1 MALRDTV
8 KVIFDIIYHLA
19 NAPDGMSRGE
29 IVETYKISPGTAH
42 KYIGIIEDMGVP
54 IYTEG
59 QRYYV
64 SDSYFVN
71 LKLTA
76 EESEFLFL
84 ALERSLTYHTSQWQ
98 LVRSLVDKIGRKLD
112 SGSMGALRRQMD
124 AERGSLETARFFTT
138 LVQARK
144 QRREVWVDYFPLHRE
159 EPSRWLVRPYR
170 FVSNPLSDGFY
181 VLCDGTRGEGQ
192 IYRGLSLKF
201 DRIQDVRL
209 TNQQFAIVDQARFQS
224 HFGRAWGVWSSQRDP
239 IRVVLRF
246 EPRHYDRLLES
257 IWHPSQQIHT
267 DADGYISYSVDVS
280 EPEEM
285 VPWIRSWGS
294 GVVVEAPQRLRQ
306 RVIRSLKR
314 QVRHYGLTL
323 GSGAEPESRLYLLWA
338 KRDPKGKPKAKT
350 RAYHALI
357 YHLLD
362 VAAVAGCMWDDV
374 LGAGQK
380 DWLMAMI
387 GLDEAAARGML
398 ALLAGLHDIGKATP
412 AFQKK
417 VPDLY
422 AKLGNDLHDDST
434 YADDHGILS
443 AVILRRWFIDK
454 GLGKQPAN
462 QLAAVI
468 GGHHG
473 SWISNTETGNKQVG
487 NEKWQDLQNQLCG
500 TLQEVLGAAEISPPE
515 SPQAFNIFAAFLSGF
530 VSVCD
535 WIGSNRVY
543 FPYEDEVISPQNYF
557 QVAQEQAKKALH
569 EMEWVGWKSDG
580 RKPAFNDDFSFAPNA
595 LQQEGIQHL
604 QEFEQAPRLILVEYP
619 TGEGKTELALHI
631 GDRLVNRFNLAGT
644 YIAMPTQATSNQMFE
659 RVETYLRK
667 RYRCKNLNPQL
678 IHGGAEQYKSSRQH
692 TLSESNQEG
701 NESAADA
708 DSWFE
713 QNRKRALL
721 TPYAVGTIDQAMLS
735 VLQVKHHFVRQ
746 FGLSRK
752 VIVFDEIHSYDTY
765 MNKIIERLFEWLHAL
780 DSPMILLSATLSR
793 QDRQDILKAAGASE
807 EAPDECYPRL
817 TVVEN
822 DGKVRVHALPP
833 PKTRAIQI
841 RQIALGLDSLLDA
854 VRLMYEKGG
863 CIAIVCNTV
872 NESIEVARHLRQAE
886 GIDEEEVWLLHA
898 RFPPAWRG
906 EMEEKVVDAFGKE
919 GTRPERAIL
928 VATQIIEQSLDLDFD
943 LMVSRTA
950 PIDLLIQRMG
960 RLHRH
965 PRSSRPSHLAKP
977 TLLLR
982 TPDMKTDDVPDFGV
996 DEAVYE
1002 RFFLLKTWL
1011 RLRDVEQVQIPD
1023 GVDELMNFVY
1033 DQEVDIKNISSAY
1046 REALAAARDDMKL
1059 GNRNSEFRG
1068 AQFVIG
1074 EPSSK
1079 RLIGRYSARL
1089 SDDEERSI
1097 KTRNIRPGL
1106 GIICIM
1112 DEDSLALIQ
1121 RKPSRD
1127 DVNSLLRYKVT
1138 VRHRDVKYA
1147 LEQLEANPNWKRIP
1161 QLKYARAVEFDGDRY
1176 DAPNSPYS
1184 LRLTPDYGLEIIRQ
1198 EEA

>member
-19 NAPDGMSRGE
+19 NVPDGMSRGE
-29 IVETYKISPGTAH
+29 IVKTYKISPGTAH

-362 VAAVAGCMWDDV
+362 VAAVAYGMWDDV

-380 DWLMAMI
+380 DWLMEMI
-387 GLDEAAARGML
+387 GLDETAARGML

-412 AFQKK
+412 AFQRKAA
-417 VPDLY
+417 DLY
-422 AKLGNDLHDDST
+422 DALGDDLHEHSDDT
-434 YADDHGILS
+434 LHGILS
-443 AVILRRWFIDK
+443 AVILRQWLIDQ
-454 GLGKQPAN
+454 GLDKQPAA

-473 SWISNTETGNKQVG
+473 SWISTTDTYRKSAG

-500 TLQEVLGAAEISPPE
+500 TLQEVLDAAEISLPE
-515 SPQAFNIFAAFLSGF
+515 EPQAFNVFAAFLSGF

-535 WIGSNRVY
+535 WIGSNEDY
-543 FPYEDEVISPQNYF
+543 FSYEEERIDPQDYF
-557 QVAQEQAKKALH
+557 QQAREQAKKALH
-569 EMEWVGWKSDG
+569 KMEWVGWKSDG
-580 RKPAFNDDFSFAPNA
+580 RKPAFNDDFPFAPNA

-604 QEFEQAPRLILVEYP
+604 QGFEQAPRLILVEYP

-667 RYRCKNLNPQL
+667 CYPNVNLNPQL
-678 IHGGAEQYKSSRQH
+678 AHGGAEQYKSSRQH

-701 NESAADA
+701 NESADDA
-708 DSWFE
+708 VSWFE

-735 VLQVKHHFVRQ
+735 VLQAKHHFVRQ

-765 MNKIIERLFEWLHAL
+765 MNKIIERLFEWLRAL

-822 DGKVRVHALPP
+822 DGKVRVHALPR

-841 RQIALGLDSLLDA
+841 RPISSDMNSLLNE
-854 VRLMYEKGG
+854 VRDLYEKDG

-886 GIDEEEVWLLHA
+886 GIDEDEVWLLHA

-906 EMEEKVVDAFGKE
+906 EIEEKVVDAFGKD
-919 GTRPERAIL
+919 GTRPERVIL

-965 PRSSRPSHLAKP
+965 PRPSRPSHLAKP

-982 TPDMKTDDVPDFGV
+982 TPDMKTDDVSDFGV
-996 DEAVYE
+996 DGLIYE

-1011 RLRDVEQVQIPD
+1011 CLRDMDQMKIPD
-1023 GVDELMNFVY
+1023 DGDNLMNFVY
-1033 DQEVDIKNISSAY
+1033 NQEVDIKNISSAY
-1046 REALAAARDDMKL
+1046 REALAVALRDMKL
-1059 GNRNSEFRG
+1059 RERNSQYLG
-1068 AQFVIG
+1068 AQARIG
-1074 EPSSK
+1074 KPSDEEMIDGSNGK
-1079 RLIGRYSARL
+1079 LP
-1089 SDDEERSI
+1089 DDELNIS
-1097 KTRNIRPGL
+1097 TRNIRPGAD
-1106 GIICIM
+1106 IICIINQNLRALLQLNRKLSK
-1112 DEDSLALIQ
+1112 DERAALLQ
-1121 RKPSRD
+1121 
-1127 DVNSLLRYKVT
+1127 YKVT
-1138 VRHRDVKYA
+1138 VRGERIKGA
-1147 LEQLEANPNWKRIP
+1147 LEQMRTNPNWEKIP
-1161 QLKYARAVEFDGDRY
+1161 QLKYACVVIFDGDSFNVP
-1176 DAPNSPYS
+1176 DSPYA
-1184 LRLTPDYGLEIIRQ
+1184 LRLTRDYGLEIINQ
-1198 EEA
+1198 EES

>member
-1 MALRDTV
+1 MTLSDNV
-8 KVIFDIIYHLA
+8 
-19 NAPDGMSRGE
+19 
-29 IVETYKISPGTAH
+29 KISAGTVH
-42 KYIGIIEDMGVP
+42 K
-54 IYTEG
+54 
-59 QRYYV
+59 
-64 SDSYFVN
+64 F
-71 LKLTA
+71 
-76 EESEFLFL
+76 
-84 ALERSLTYHTSQWQ
+84 
-98 LVRSLVDKIGRKLD
+98 
-112 SGSMGALRRQMD
+112 
-124 AERGSLETARFFTT
+124 
-138 LVQARK
+138 
-144 QRREVWVDYFPLHRE
+144 
-159 EPSRWLVRPYR
+159 
-170 FVSNPLSDGFY
+170 
-181 VLCDGTRGEGQ
+181 
-192 IYRGLSLKF
+192 
-201 DRIQDVRL
+201 
-209 TNQQFAIVDQARFQS
+209 
-224 HFGRAWGVWSSQRDP
+224 
-239 IRVVLRF
+239 
-246 EPRHYDRLLES
+246 
-257 IWHPSQQIHT
+257 
-267 DADGYISYSVDVS
+267 
-280 EPEEM
+280 
-285 VPWIRSWGS
+285 
-294 GVVVEAPQRLRQ
+294 
-306 RVIRSLKR
+306 
-314 QVRHYGLTL
+314 
-323 GSGAEPESRLYLLWA
+323 LWA
-338 KRDPKGKPKAKT
+338 KRDPKGKPKAPT

-380 DWLMAMI
+380 AWLMAMI
-387 GLDEAAARGML
+387 GLDETAARGML
-398 ALLAGLHDIGKATP
+398 ALLAGLHDIGKATS
-412 AFQKK
+412 AFQRKAA
-417 VPDLY
+417 DLY
-422 AKLGNDLHDDST
+422 DALGDDLHEHSDDT
-434 YADDHGILS
+434 LHGILS

-473 SWISNTETGNKQVG
+473 SWISNTETRNKRVG
-487 NEKWQDLQNQLCG
+487 KEKWKKLQNELCD
-500 TLQEVLGAAEISPPE
+500 TLQGVLGAAEISLPE
-515 SPQAFNIFAAFLSGF
+515 EPQTFNVFAVFLSGF

-535 WIGSNRVY
+535 WIGSDTDY

-557 QVAQEQAKKALH
+557 QRAREQAKDALSD
-569 EMEWVGWKSDG
+569 WSDWKSDG
-580 RKPAFNDDFSFAPNA
+580 RKKAFKEVFPFAPNA

-659 RVETYLRK
+659 RVEAYLRK
-667 RYRCKNLNPQL
+667 CYPNVNLNPQL

-701 NESAADA
+701 NESADDA
-708 DSWFE
+708 VSWFE

-752 VIVFDEIHSYDTY
+752 VIIFDEIHSYDTY
-765 MNKIIERLFEWLHAL
+765 MNKIIERLFEWLRAL

-817 TVVEN
+817 TVVEH

-841 RQIALGLDSLLDA
+841 RPISSDMNSLLDA
-854 VRLMYEKGG
+854 VRPVYEKGG

-872 NESIEVARHLRQAE
+872 NESIEVARALRESE
-886 GIDEEEVWLLHA
+886 GIDEDGVWLLHA

-906 EMEEKVVDAFGKE
+906 EMEEKVVDAFDKE

-943 LMVSRTA
+943 LMVSCTA

-965 PRSSRPSHLAKP
+965 PRSSRLSHLAKP

-996 DEAVYE
+996 DGLIYE

-1011 RLRDVEQVQIPD
+1011 CLRDMDQMKIPD
-1023 GVDELMNFVY
+1023 DVDKLMNAVY
-1033 DQEVDIKNISSAY
+1033 NQEVDIKNISVAY

-1068 AQFVIG
+1068 AQFVIR
-1074 EPSSK
+1074 EPSNK

-1106 GIICIM
+1106 DIICIM
-1112 DEDSLALIQ
+1112 DEDLLALTQ

-1127 DVNSLLRYKVT
+1127 DVDNLLRYKVT

-1147 LEQLEANPNWKRIP
+1147 LEQLEVNPNWKRIP

-1176 DAPNSPYS
+1176 DVPDSPYS